1 MKPSHLIFS
10 LVLFLACV
18 VRAAEVMPPPPAAYF
33 NDYANVVSAST
44 AQQLNQKLEQF
55 ERDTSNQIV
64 VAVYPKMQSDSSIED
79 YTVRV
84 AESWKVGQKLK
95 KNGAVLFVFIQD
107 HKLYIQVGYGLEGAL
122 PDALCKQII
131 DTEITPH
138 FKQGDYDTGLTAG
151 VNAILAATKGEY
163 KGAGSTVQESK
174 NGNPAS
180 ALFVVIICLI
190 ILATIIRWIANAH
203 AYSTYSNRGYDHGM
217 WYWLLYS
224 MFANS
229 GGGGYSSGSSGG
241 GFSSGGGGFSGGGGS
256 FGGGGA
262 GGSW

>member
-1 MKPSHLIFS
+1 VKLSHLIFS
-10 LVLFLACV
+10 SVLFLACL
-18 VRAAEVMPPPPAAYF
+18 VRAAEVIPSPPAAYF

-44 AQQLNQKLEQF
+44 AQQLNEKLGQF

-64 VAVYPKMQSDSSIED
+64 VAIYPKMQTDSSIED

-95 KNGAVLFVFIQD
+95 NNGAVLFVFIGD
-107 HKLYIQVGYGLEGAL
+107 HKLYIQVGYGLESAL
-122 PDALCKQII
+122 PDALCKEII

-138 FKQGDYDTGLTAG
+138 FKQGDYDAGLTAG

-163 KGAGSTVQESK
+163 KGTGSTVRESK
-174 NGNPAS
+174 DGNS
-180 ALFVVIICLI
+180 GNFVFVVIIFLV

-229 GGGGYSSGSSGG
+229 GGGYSSGSSGG
-241 GFSSGGGGFSGGGGS
+241 GVFGGGGGFSGGGGS

>member
-1 MKPSHLIFS
+1 VKTSHLIFS
-10 LVLFLACV
+10 FVLFFACV
-18 VRAAEVMPPPPAAYF
+18 VRAGEVIPPPPAAYF
-33 NDYANVVSAST
+33 NDYANVVSVST
-44 AQQLNQKLEQF
+44 TQQLNQTLEQF

-64 VAVYPKMQSDSSIED
+64 VAIYPKMQSDSSIED
-79 YTVRV
+79 FTVRV

-95 KNGAVLFVFIQD
+95 SNGAVLFVFIQD
-107 HKLYIQVGYGLEGAL
+107 HKLFIQVGYGLEGAL

-138 FKQGDYDTGLTAG
+138 FKQGDYDAGLTAG

-163 KGAGSTVQESK
+163 KGTGSTVQQSK
-174 NGNPAS
+174 NDNS
-180 ALFVVIICLI
+180 AGAFFVVIICLI
-190 ILATIIRWIANAH
+190 IVATVIRWIASAH
-203 AYSTYSNRGYDHGM
+203 AYASYSNRGYGHGM

-229 GGGGYSSGSSGG
+229 GGGYSSGSSGG
-241 GFSSGGGGFSGGGGS
+241 GFSGGGGGFSGGGGS